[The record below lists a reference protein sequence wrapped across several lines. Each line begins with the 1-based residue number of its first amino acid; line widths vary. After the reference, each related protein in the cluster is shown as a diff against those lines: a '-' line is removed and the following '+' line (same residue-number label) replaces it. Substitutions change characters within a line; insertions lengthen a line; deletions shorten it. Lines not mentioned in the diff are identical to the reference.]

1 MSRYE
6 TPIDAENVFTQW
18 QPRYATVVSID
29 LVLAKIQRSERGHS
43 A

>member
-1 MSRYE
+1 MLRSLV
-6 TPIDAENVFTQW
+6 PAG
-18 QPRYATVVSID
+18 ATLTAKCSGVSID